1 MTRSVR
7 ACAAL
12 LATLL
17 VAFMLA
23 LGPASAQDAEAADAP
38 PPLPAEVISPDTSV
52 EELTLRLNPL
62 TAEEL
67 QRAAEDWLAIVKS
80 KTQEL
85 VEAQVQALSDD
96 AATAEAARKRI
107 VELGEQ
113 RDTLFKKFSTVV
125 DALEKKGG
133 DEAVIASYRK
143 YRSAILVEEVRTADI
158 QTLLAQAKDWAFSRD
173 GGIRLAIDIG
183 IIVAALFGLLVVA
196 RMVKGVA
203 GRGVRRIPNISNLL
217 KSFILVVIYWITIAV
232 GLMIVLS
239 ALGVDISP
247 VFALFGGAAFIL
259 AFALQDTLGNLA
271 AGLMIM
277 INRPFDEGD
286 YVTVAGVGGTVKSVS
301 VVSTTVTTP
310 DNQVIVIPNG
320 KVWGDIITNV
330 TTSPTRRVDLT
341 FGIGY
346 GDSIEDAQRILE
358 EAVAEHPLV
367 LKDPAPTIRVNEL
380 ADSSVNFV
388 CRPWV
393 RSEDYWTVYWDLM
406 RDVKERFDR
415 GGVSIPFP
423 QQDVHFHGLPG
434 APAGAAGIAAAAAAS
449 MAAAPVEEPADYGR
463 PGRGSEARN
472 DPAEGDDD
480 RAE

>member
-1 MTRSVR
+1 MMTGSAR
-7 ACAAL
+7 ACAAF

-17 VAFMLA
+17 VAFTLA
-23 LGPASAQDAEAADAP
+23 LGAARAQEGDAAAEAP
-38 PPLPAEVISPDTSV
+38 PPLPEAVVSADTPLD
-52 EELTLRLNPL
+52 ELTLRLNPL

-67 QRAAEDWLAIVKS
+67 QSAADEWLGIVKER
-80 KTQEL
+80 TEALVDAQ
-85 VEAQVQALSDD
+85 VEAMSDD
-96 AATAEAARKRI
+96 AAVAEAARDRI
-107 VELGEQ
+107 VELGDQ
-113 RDTLFKKFSTVV
+113 RDQMFRKFSVVV

-133 DEAVIASYRK
+133 DEAAVTK
-143 YRSAILVEEVRTADI
+143 YRQYRNAIVVEEVRTADL
-158 QTLLAQAKDWAFSRD
+158 QTLLAQAQSWALSRD
-173 GGIRLAIDIG
+173 GGIKLAIDVA
-183 IIVAALFGLLVVA
+183 IIAAAFMGLLIVA
-196 RMVKGVA
+196 RMIKGVA
-203 GRGVRRIPNISNLL
+203 WRGVRRIPNVSNLL
-217 KSFILVVIYWITIAV
+217 KSFILVVIYWITITV
-232 GLMIVLS
+232 GLMVVLS

-286 YVTVAGVGGTVKSVS
+286 YVNVAGVGGTVKSVS
-301 VVSTTVTTP
+301 VVSTTVLTP

-346 GDSIEDAQRILE
+346 DDSIADAQRILE
-358 EAVAEHPLV
+358 EAVAAHPLV
-367 LKDPAPTIRVNEL
+367 LKEPAPTIRVNEL

-388 CRPWV
+388 CRPWTK
-393 RSEDYWTVYWDLM
+393 SEDYWTVYWDLM

-423 QQDVHFHGLPG
+423 QQDVHFHGFPG
-434 APAGAAGIAAAAAAS
+434 AAEEP
-449 MAAAPVEEPADYGR
+449 AAAPAARETARAYASR
-463 PGRGSEARN
+463 PGQGSEARN
-472 DPAEGDDD
+472 DPAEGDDE
-480 RAE
+480 RGG